1 MVFESVLTLVPAIAA
16 IGLVVAAVFIG
27 YAAVSCAV
35 TRVQGKECHT
45 C

>member
-16 IGLVVAAVFIG
+16 MALAAAAVYLG
-27 YAAVSCAV
+27 YAALSCSVA
-35 TRVQGKECHT
+35 RVQGKECHS